1 MSEILGL
8 KALNGVIRGPLE
20 GRLPKPR
27 QSGLTMVLD
36 KGMGLGETL
45 DLLSIAA
52 DYVDVVK
59 IGFGTA
65 ALYPLESL
73 RSKIR
78 LIRSHGI
85 TVCPGGTLLE
95 IAVLQNR
102 LSQFLAR
109 AAGLGF
115 DAVEVSDGTIRMGP
129 AQRGAVITA
138 VLDAGFEVV
147 SEVGKKD
154 PTQHLSPDEVVRRVK
169 FDLDYGA
176 RLVILEARESG
187 KGVGIYTPDGSV
199 KEAELETI
207 LAGLERPEAVMWEA
221 PLKNQQAYLILR
233 LGVNVNLGNVPP
245 SDVYALESLRLG
257 LRADTLKVTVSSET
271 PFALE
276 GGDRV

>member
-8 KALNGVIRGPLE
+8 KAMNGVLLAPLE
-20 GRLPKPR
+20 GRHPKPR
-27 QSGLTMVLD
+27 QLGLTMVID
-36 KGMGLGETL
+36 KGMGLGETM
-45 DLLSIAA
+45 DLLNLGA
-52 DYVDVVK
+52 DYFDILKVS
-59 IGFGTA
+59 FGTA
-65 ALYPLESL
+65 ALYPLEQL
-73 RSKIR
+73 RAKIR
-78 LIRSHGI
+78 AIRSHGI

-95 IAVLQNR
+95 IAILQNR

-109 AAGLGF
+109 VAGLGF
-115 DAVEVSDGTIRMGP
+115 NAIEVSDGTIRMSA
-129 AQRGAVITA
+129 AQRGAIITA
-138 VLDAGFEVV
+138 VLDAGFDVI

-154 PTQHLSPDEVVRRVK
+154 PTQYIPPAEVVDRIK

-176 RLVILEARESG
+176 RLAILEARESG
-187 KGVGIYTPDGSV
+187 KGVGIFTGDGSV

-207 LAGLERPEAVMWEA
+207 ITGLSRPEAVMWEA

-245 SDVYALESLRLG
+245 SDVYALEALRLG
-257 LRADTLKVTVSSET
+257 LRADTLKVKVPSET